1 MLLPLILFDII
12 RLRKIEIV
20 VINMK
25 EVLNKH
31 KKVIIPL
38 VILTMFLI
46 IGTSYALWQIT
57 LRQTNPNTVTTACF
71 KV

>member
-1 MLLPLILFDII
+1 
-12 RLRKIEIV
+12 
-20 VINMK
+20 MK